1 MHKRDHPFFSNTLA
15 MLRRSLIGLC
25 MTGLLATS
33 AFAGKFSF
41 GVWGDMPYAK
51 AGDSARMPALLGSL
65 NAARVDFSV
74 FLGDV
79 KDGSSPCADE
89 VYTSALAMFN
99 SVRHP
104 VVYTPGDNE
113 WTDCHRLN
121 NGGHDALERLA
132 HLRKVFFGDNRS
144 LGQVRLVLQDQGA
157 ATGLYKE
164 NKRLLHKGVVFA
176 TFNIPGSNNNK
187 VLDARD
193 CTFKSARTPAQC
205 EQANAEYLA
214 RDEANIQW
222 ARAAFELAKARGA
235 RGIVLAFQA
244 DPGFDLPETED
255 LDESQAP
262 RFSGYRRFIDQVAQ
276 LTSGYEGQ
284 VLLVHGDTHAFKMDK
299 PLYGPHR
306 MLTNLTR
313 LQGFGSPHIHWVK
326 VHVDTR
332 RPNVFEIEPVIVR
345 QP

>member
-1 MHKRDHPFFSNTLA
+1 
-15 MLRRSLIGLC
+15 MLRRPLIALC
-25 MTGLLATS
+25 MTGLLASS
-33 AFAGKFSF
+33 AFASQFSF

-51 AGDSARMPALLGSL
+51 AGDNARMPALLASL
-65 NAARVDFSV
+65 NAGRVDFSV

-79 KDGSSPCADE
+79 KDGSSACDDE
-89 VYTSALAMFN
+89 VYATARTLFN

-121 NGGHDALERLA
+121 NGSYDALERLA
-132 HLRKVFFGDNRS
+132 HLRKTFFSDHRS
-144 LGQVRLVLQDQGA
+144 LGQRRLTLEDPGRSD
-157 ATGLYKE
+157 GLYKE

-187 VLDARD
+187 VLDAQD
-193 CTFKSARTPAQC
+193 CAYKSARTPAQC

-214 RDEANIQW
+214 RDEANLEW
-222 ARAAFELAKARGA
+222 VRAAFALAKARGA
-235 RGIVLAFQA
+235 KGIVLAFQA

-262 RFSGYRRFIDQVAQ
+262 RASGYRRFIGEVAR
-276 LTSGYEGQ
+276 LTSGYAGQ

-299 PLYGPHR
+299 PLYGPGR

-313 LQGFGSPHIHWVK
+313 LQGFGSPHMHWVRVK
-326 VHVDTR
+326 VDTR